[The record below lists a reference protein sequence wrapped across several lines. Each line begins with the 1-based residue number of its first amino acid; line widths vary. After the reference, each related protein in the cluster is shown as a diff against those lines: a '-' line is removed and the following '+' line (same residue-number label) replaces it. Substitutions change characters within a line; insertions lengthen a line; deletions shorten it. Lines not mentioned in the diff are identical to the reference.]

1 MKNALVAVTFAMVL
15 LAATFGLRN
24 ATTST
29 VQAAAPTFAQALT
42 APAGFNGLGDPAPGP
57 CTTNCSNFAMNGLG
71 DPAPGPKSTGF
82 AFNGLGDP
90 APGPKSTG
98 FAFNGLGD
106 PAPGPKSTGLS
117 F

>member
-29 VQAAAPTFAQALT
+29 VQAAAPSFSQALT
-42 APAGFNGLGDPAPGP
+42 APAGFNGLGDPAPTP
-57 CTTNCSNFAMNGLG
+57 HSSN
-71 DPAPGPKSTGF
+71 
-82 AFNGLGDP
+82 FNGLGDP
-90 APGPKSTG
+90 APTPHGSN
-98 FAFNGLGD
+98 FNGLGD
-106 PAPGPKSTGLS
+106 PAPTPHGSNLS